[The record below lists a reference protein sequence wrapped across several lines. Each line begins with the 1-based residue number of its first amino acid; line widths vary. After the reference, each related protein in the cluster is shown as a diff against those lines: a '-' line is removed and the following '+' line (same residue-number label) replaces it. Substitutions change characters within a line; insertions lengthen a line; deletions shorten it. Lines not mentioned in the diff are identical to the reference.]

1 MLTDM
6 RILELLASKIC
17 HDLVSPVGAINNGVE
32 LIDDIGAD
40 VAEEAMGLIR
50 NSAAQASLRLR
61 LFRLAYGRAGADTNL
76 TFKDV
81 RETLEGHFQG
91 TKTKIHFLTEFPVST
106 LIERSGGLRCLINL
120 TILAE
125 EALVYGGEI
134 HCTVS
139 TVFPDG
145 GALMVSGRNAGLS
158 APAMQALTEDVDIEL
173 VTPRTIHA
181 YLTGKFLALHQFK
194 LQIAPQQDGSMTIH
208 FASDT
213 KQNASTTVTD

>member
-1 MLTDM
+1 MITDM

-40 VAEEAMGLIR
+40 VAEEAMALIR

-91 TKTKIHFLTEFPVST
+91 SKIKLHFMPEFPAPA
-106 LIERSGGLRCLINL
+106 LAEHGGGLRCLINL
-120 TILAE
+120 AILAE

-134 HCTVS
+134 HCTAS
-139 TVFPDG
+139 TEFTGG
-145 GALMVSGRNAGLS
+145 GALLVTGRNAGLS
-158 APAMQALTEDVDIEL
+158 APAMQSLTEAMDIEA

-181 YLTGKFLALHQFK
+181 YLTGKFLSQHHYRW
-194 LQIAPQQDGSMTIH
+194 QIETPQDGAMTIH
-208 FASDT
+208 FAGDT
-213 KQNASTTVTD
+213 IAGVSAAASE

>member
-1 MLTDM
+1 MITDM

-32 LIDDIGAD
+32 LIDDIGDD
-40 VAEEAMGLIR
+40 VAEEAMALIR

-81 RETLEGHFQG
+81 RETIEGHFQG
-91 TKTKIHFLTEFPVST
+91 TKIKIHFMPEFPAQA
-106 LIERSGGLRCLINL
+106 LAERGGALRCLINL
-120 TILAE
+120 AILAE

-134 HCTVS
+134 HCTAS
-139 TVFPDG
+139 AMLPGG

-158 APAMQALTEDVDIEL
+158 APALQALTEATAVED
-173 VTPRTIHA
+173 VTPRTVHA
-181 YLTGKFLALHQFK
+181 YLTGKFLTLHHFK
-194 LQIAPQQDGSMTIH
+194 QQIETPQDGAMTIH
-208 FASDT
+208 FVSDT
-213 KQNASTTVTD
+213 TQPATSAAIA